1 MKTAIITGITGQDA
15 AYLAKHLL
23 DNNYTVYGT
32 YRRTSSLNFWRLE
45 ELGISD
51 HPDLHK
57 VEYGLNDLGSSIQLL
72 EKAKPDE
79 VYNLAAQSFVDVSF
93 NQYMNTANIT
103 GLGPIYILEAIR
115 IYNPD
120 IRFYQASTSE
130 MFGKA
135 DEVPQNELT
144 NFHPRS
150 PYGAAKVYAHWMTV
164 NYRESHNIFTVSGIL
179 YNHESP
185 LRGLEFV
192 TRKITDGLV
201 KIKLGKKDFI
211 ELGNLSSK
219 RDWGYARDYVDGMYR
234 MMQADKPDSYVLA
247 TGRAETVRNF
257 VNMACQAL
265 EINIAWEGEEQYE
278 VGIDQ
283 ANGNKIIRINP
294 QFYRNDDDKTQ
305 LIGDPAKAKKELGW
319 EAETQLEELCQIMVE
334 ADMRRNKSGQIIL

>member
-23 DNNYTVYGT
+23 DRNYTVYGT
-32 YRRTSSLNFWRLE
+32 YRRTSTLNFWRLE

-51 HPDLHK
+51 HPYLHK
-57 VEYGLNDLGSSIQLL
+57 IEYGLNDLGSSIQLL

-79 VYNLAAQSFVDVSF
+79 IYNLAAQSFVDVSF

-115 IYNPD
+115 IFNPD

-130 MFGKA
+130 MFGNA
-135 DEVPQNELT
+135 SEAAQNEQT

-201 KIKLGKKDFI
+201 KIKLGKKEYI
-211 ELGNLSSK
+211 ELGNLSAK
-219 RDWGYARDYVDGMYR
+219 RDWGYAEDYVDGMYR
-234 MMQADKPDSYVLA
+234 MMQAKKPDSYVLA
-247 TGRAETVRNF
+247 TGRAETVRDF
-257 VNMACQAL
+257 VNLSCSAL
-265 EINIAWEGEEQYE
+265 DIDIAWEGEEQYE
-278 VGIDQ
+278 IGIDQ

-294 QFYRNDDDKTQ
+294 QFYRKDDDKIQ
-305 LIGDPAKAKKELGW
+305 LVGNPEKAKTELDW
-319 EAETQLEELCQIMVE
+319 EANTKLEELCQLMVE
-334 ADMRRNKSGQIIL
+334 ADMRRNKNGQHG